1 MPKANLLRTL
11 PLAAL
16 GLAVSVLPA
25 SADRGQYHD
34 TSYRGGGSGAVLYS
48 DAGFSGEG
56 LRIHGAEPDL
66 ARLRFNDRAS
76 SIVIRSGAWELCTDA
91 NFRGRCEI
99 VDVSADR
106 LNAYRLNDNVS
117 SLRPVAYRGNGY
129 GNGHDRG
136 WRGGRK
142 AGLVLFQDSSQRG
155 QGIEIQHDVPDLSQ
169 YRFNDRA
176 SSFLVTGGSWM
187 VCEHAHYRGR
197 CEVLQGGAGDLKPIR
212 MNDNIS
218 SIRAYDG
225 WR

>member
-1 MPKANLLRTL
+1 MLKTRLFRTL

-16 GLAVSVLPA
+16 GMAALALPA
-25 SADRGQYHD
+25 CADRGRYHD
-34 TSYRGGGSGAVLYS
+34 SSYRGGGSGAVLYS
-48 DAGFSGEG
+48 DSGFSGEG

-76 SIVIRSGAWELCTDA
+76 SIVIQSGAWELCTDA

-99 VDVSADR
+99 VDVSTDR
-106 LNAYRLNDNVS
+106 LNAYRLNDN
-117 SLRPVAYRGNGY
+117 RGNGH
-129 GNGHDRG
+129 GNSRG
-136 WRGGRK
+136 RRGGWN
-142 AGLVLFQDSSQRG
+142 AGLVLFPDSAQRG
-155 QGIEIQHDVPDLSQ
+155 QGIEVQQDIPDLSQ

-176 SSFLVTGGSWM
+176 SSFLVTGGSWL
-187 VCEHAHYRGR
+187 VCEHANYRGR

-218 SIRAYDG
+218 SIRTYDG

>member
-1 MPKANLLRTL
+1 MLKAPLSRIL

-16 GLAVSVLPA
+16 GLAALVLPA
-25 SADRGQYHD
+25 SADRGRYHD
-34 TSYRGGGSGAVLYS
+34 AAWRGGGGVVLHADS
-48 DAGFSGEG
+48 GFSGEG
-56 LRIHGAEPDL
+56 LRIQRAEPDL

-76 SIVIRSGAWELCTDA
+76 SITIRSGAWELCTDA

-99 VDVSADR
+99 VDASTGR

-117 SLRPVAYRGNGY
+117 SLRPAAHRGSVRGQ
-129 GNGHDRG
+129 DR
-136 WRGGRK
+136 RGGWNS
-142 AGLVLFQDSSQRG
+142 GLVLFPDSAQRG
-155 QGIEIQHDVPDLSQ
+155 QGIEVQQDVPDLSR

-176 SSFLVTGGSWM
+176 SSFLVTGGSWL
-187 VCEHAHYRGR
+187 VCEHANYRGR

-218 SIRAYDG
+218 SIRAWDG

>member
-1 MPKANLLRTL
+1 MSKAKLFRTL
-11 PLAAL
+11 PFAAL
-16 GLAVSVLPA
+16 GIAALALPA
-25 SADRGQYHD
+25 SADRGRYHD
-34 TSYRGGGSGAVLYS
+34 TSYRGGGNGVVLHADS
-48 DAGFSGEG
+48 GFSGEG
-56 LRIHGAEPDL
+56 LRIQGAEPDL

-76 SIVIRSGAWELCTDA
+76 SIVIQSGAWELCTDA

-99 VDVSADR
+99 VDVSTDR

-117 SLRPVAYRGNGY
+117 SLRPATYRGNGH
-129 GNGHDRG
+129 GNSRG
-136 WRGGRK
+136 RRGGWN
-142 AGLVLFQDSSQRG
+142 AGLVLFPDSAQRG
-155 QGIEIQHDVPDLSQ
+155 QGIEVQQDIPDLSQ

-176 SSFLVTGGSWM
+176 SSFLVTGGSWL
-187 VCEHAHYRGR
+187 VCEHANYRGR

>member
-1 MPKANLLRTL
+1 MLKTRLFRTL

-16 GLAVSVLPA
+16 GMAALALPA
-25 SADRGQYHD
+25 CADRGRYHD
-34 TSYRGGGSGAVLYS
+34 SSYRGGGSGAVLYS
-48 DAGFSGEG
+48 DSGFSGEG

-76 SIVIRSGAWELCTDA
+76 SIVIQSGAWELCTDA

-99 VDVSADR
+99 V
-106 LNAYRLNDNVS
+106 
-117 SLRPVAYRGNGY
+117 
-129 GNGHDRG
+129 G
-136 WRGGRK
+136 WN
-142 AGLVLFQDSSQRG
+142 AGLVLFPDSAQRG
-155 QGIEIQHDVPDLSQ
+155 QGIEVQQDIPDLSQ

-176 SSFLVTGGSWM
+176 SSFLVTGGSWL
-187 VCEHAHYRGR
+187 VCEHANYRGR

-218 SIRAYDG
+218 SIRTYDG

>member
-1 MPKANLLRTL
+1 MSKAKLFRTL
-11 PLAAL
+11 PFAAL
-16 GLAVSVLPA
+16 GIAALALPA
-25 SADRGQYHD
+25 SADRGRYHD
-34 TSYRGGGSGAVLYS
+34 TSYRGGGNGVVLHADS
-48 DAGFSGEG
+48 GFSGEG

-76 SIVIRSGAWELCTDA
+76 SITIRAGAWELCTDA
-91 NFRGRCEI
+91 HFRGRCEI
-99 VDVSADR
+99 VDASTGR

-117 SLRPVAYRGNGY
+117 SLRPVAYRDRPGKGRRGGGY
-129 GNGHDRG
+129 GD
-136 WRGGRK
+136 
-142 AGLVLFQDSSQRG
+142 LVLFQDSAQRG
-155 QGIEIQHDVPDLSQ
+155 QAIEISHDVPDLGQ

-176 SSFLVTGGSWM
+176 SSFLVTGGSWL
-187 VCEHAHYRGR
+187 VCEHANYRGR